1 MVFSIL
7 GHALRKCEESVR
19 EEKNFAPWRNDA
31 KDRAASGVIVRGKVA
46 GCGVVAGCALLVSI
60 LIPISLSALTP
71 VAAKHGMVVSSESNA
86 TRAGVE
92 ILKEGGNAVDAAVA
106 VGFALQVTYPFAGNI
121 GGGGFM
127 LIRMANGESV
137 MVDYRE
143 EAPGGATH
151 NMYLD
156 ASGNLI
162 PKASIVGAKAAG
174 VPGSVAGLALA
185 EQKYGKLGLARV
197 MAPAIRL
204 AKDGFTVSYTLS
216 QSLEHSA
223 RLLNQFSESKRI
235 YLRDGSPYQ
244 PGEVFK
250 QPQLAHTL
258 ELIARDGARGFY
270 QGKVADEIVAS
281 MRQNGGIMTR
291 EDLSSY
297 RAKLRKPL
305 TGQFRG
311 YTIITV
317 PPPSSGG
324 VALLEMLNILEPL
337 DLGTADSYQSMHLM
351 AEAMRRAYA
360 DRAAYL
366 GDTDFAS
373 VPVHALISRKY
384 ADALRKEI
392 LAAKP
397 DAPVRAGKP
406 AACESSNTT
415 HFSVV
420 DAGSNAVSNTYT
432 LNNGYGSG
440 LTVAGAGF
448 LLNDEMDD
456 FASKPGSPNMFG
468 LIQSEANSIA
478 PHKRP
483 LSSMTPTIV
492 VKDHQPVLVL
502 GAPGGGTIINTV
514 LETVLNVIAFKMD
527 VLEAVITPRFHNQW
541 MPDKLF
547 LEKWGFSADTVEK
560 LKAAGYHVAFV
571 SRIGDCEAIQIDPES
586 GWRFGADDP
595 RGGGLALGY

>member
-1 MVFSIL
+1 MNFTQKSQAAKARSPKAQTLRCGLANL
-7 GHALRKCEESVR
+7 GLLTR
-19 EEKNFAPWRNDA
+19 
-31 KDRAASGVIVRGKVA
+31 
-46 GCGVVAGCALLVSI
+46 CALILFI
-60 LIPISLSALTP
+60 LIPASLPALSP
-71 VAAKHGMVVSSESNA
+71 VAARHGMVVSSESNA
-86 TRAGVE
+86 TKAGVE

-127 LIRMANGESV
+127 LIRMAKGDSV

-143 EAPGGATH
+143 EAPGAATH

-156 ASGNLI
+156 ASSNPI
-162 PKASIVGAKAAG
+162 RNASIVGAKAVG

-204 AKDGFTVSYTLS
+204 AKNGFTVGYALS
-216 QSLEHSA
+216 RSLQHSA

-235 YLRDGSPYQ
+235 YLRDGNPYQ

-270 QGKVADEIVAS
+270 EGEVVDEIVAS
-281 MRQNGGIMTR
+281 MRQNGGIITR

-311 YTIITV
+311 YTVITV

-337 DLGTADSYQSMHLM
+337 DLGAADSYQSMHLM
-351 AEAMRRAYA
+351 VEAMRRAFA

-366 GDTDFAS
+366 GDTDFVS

-384 ADALRKEI
+384 ADTLREEM

-397 DAPVRAGKP
+397 DAPVSAGKP
-406 AACESSNTT
+406 AAYESSNTT

-420 DAGSNAVSNTYT
+420 DAEGNAVSNTYT

-468 LIQSEANSIA
+468 LIQSEANSVA

-483 LSSMTPTIV
+483 LSSMTPTIM

-541 MPDKLF
+541 MPDKVF
-547 LEKWGFSADTVEK
+547 LEKWGFSADTVDK
-560 LKAAGYHVAFV
+560 LKAAGYHVVFV
-571 SRIGDCEAIQIDPES
+571 SRIGDCEAIQIDPGT